1 MASDIE
7 KRGQFVGLR
16 AKGMSYA
23 KISEEIGVSKTSL
36 IIWSK
41 ELKLEIK
48 NEQAMELERLREKYL
63 LGREHRIRVNGT
75 QLSQITGE
83 LLRRNL
89 NEVPT
94 QTLFD
99 MQRKLIKEVRDDTEE
114 IVFSEKRGLADH
126 DSIMDRLTRTESW
139 SG

>member
-1 MASDIE
+1 MAEIE

-36 IIWSK
+36 IHWSK
-41 ELKLEIK
+41 ELKLEIS

-63 LGREHRIRVNGT
+63 LGREYRIRVNGT
-75 QLSQITGE
+75 QLSQITEE
-83 LLRRNL
+83 LLRRKL

-94 QTLFD
+94 EKLFD
-99 MQRKLIKEVRDDTEE
+99 MQRKLIKEVQNDTKK
-114 IVFSEKRGLADH
+114 IVLSEKRDLADP
-126 DSIMDRLTRTESW
+126 DAIMDRLTRTESW
-139 SG
+139 IG

>member
-1 MASDIE
+1 MAADIE

-23 KISEEIGVSKTSL
+23 KISEEIGISKTSL
-36 IIWSK
+36 IHWSK

-48 NEQAMELERLREKYL
+48 NAQAIELERLREKYL
-63 LGREHRIRVNGT
+63 LGREYRIRVNGT
-75 QLSQITGE
+75 QLSQITEE

-89 NEVPT
+89 SEVPT
-94 QTLFD
+94 RTLFD
-99 MQRKLIKEVRDDTEE
+99 MQRKLIKEVKDDTGE

-126 DSIMDRLTRTESW
+126 DSIMDGLSKVVKW
-139 SG
+139 KG